1 MPILVRIRAELE
13 HNATPRTTILFARVL
28 QVTPAIRSNSAL
40 QYVSVAHLKL
50 NRNNINSIKCT
61 LAIYDEPITAR
72 PASCTP
78 SPCGPNSRCQM
89 VGGNPACSCIENFI
103 GAPPSCRPECF
114 LNQDCGAQEACIQ
127 QRCANPCLG
136 SCGFEAKCHVL
147 NHLPICTCN
156 DGYQGD
162 AFVQCTQIPAVTEPP
177 RAHDPCNPSPCGP
190 NTNCYNGECTC
201 IADYTGNPY
210 EEGCRPECSTSA
222 DCNRDRACM
231 RSKCADPC
239 PGTCGFAAQC
249 EVVNHIPIC
258 SCPTGF
264 AGDPFSNCRP
274 TVAVVYDTP
283 NPCQPSPC
291 GANAQCRNNNDHAV
305 CSCLTGFI
313 GAPPQCRPECV
324 VSSECSPIESCV
336 NQKCV
341 DACRGACGANARCK
355 VFNHSPIC
363 SCNERETGD
372 PFRGCSPLPIEPLH
386 DIDLHQNPCSPSP
399 CGPNSQC
406 RVTGEQASCQCVAG
420 YIGTPPNCRPECVIN
435 TDCAPRLV
443 CNQNRCQDPCPGSC
457 GQNAECRV
465 NGHTV
470 SCVCLTGYSGNPFE
484 LCNVVRGE

>member
-1 MPILVRIRAELE
+1 MIT
-13 HNATPRTTILFARVL
+13 H
-28 QVTPAIRSNSAL
+28 
-40 QYVSVAHLKL
+40 
-50 NRNNINSIKCT
+50 
-61 LAIYDEPITAR
+61 DEPITDR
-72 PASCTP
+72 PPSCTP

-89 VGGNPACSCIENFI
+89 VGGNPACSCITSFI
-103 GAPPSCRPECF
+103 GAPPNCRPECV
-114 LNQDCGAQEACIQ
+114 LNQDCAAQEACIQ
-127 QRCANPCLG
+127 QRCSNPCIG

-177 RAHDPCNPSPCGP
+177 RSRDPCNPSPCGP
-190 NTNCYNGECTC
+190 NANCNNGECTC
-201 IADYTGNPY
+201 ISDYMGNPY

-274 TVAVVYDTP
+274 NVAIVNDTP

-291 GANAQCRNNNDHAV
+291 GANAQCRNNNDQAV
-305 CSCLTGFI
+305 CSCLAGFI

-324 VSSECSPIESCV
+324 VSSECSPTESCI

-372 PFRGCSPLPIEPLH
+372 PFRGCWPIPFEPTK
-386 DIDLHQNPCSPSP
+386 DVNQHQNPCSPSP

-406 RVTGEQASCQCVAG
+406 RVTGEQAACQCVSG
-420 YIGTPPNCRPECVIN
+420 YIGTTPNCRPECVIN

-470 SCVCLTGYSGNPFE
+470 SCVCASGYSGNPFE
-484 LCNVVRGE
+484 LCEVLRGKCCFNTFRLYCNTSNVY